1 MPEMKSDETK
11 MGGTKR
17 TFQTTLWTDIW
28 NAGSGNDATRQSSL
42 ENLLKRYWKPVYCY
56 LRRKGH
62 DNEQAKDLTQGFFQV
77 VLDRKLIQRADRSQ
91 GRFRTFLLTA
101 LDRYLISVHRNKSA
115 RKRIPEHKFVQLDQV
130 DLAALSV
137 PTENLTPEESFNYT
151 WVSSL
156 LDQILTDVEAEC
168 RSRDMKI
175 HWKVFND
182 RILQPIIEDTAA
194 APLSDI
200 CRKYGIDSEAR
211 ASNMIYTVKR
221 RFQAALKRH
230 LRQSVSSEAEVG
242 EELEE
247 IMQFFAKNLA
257 I

>member
-1 MPEMKSDETK
+1 MNSDETK
-11 MGGTKR
+11 MGGTGR

-42 ENLLKRYWKPVYCY
+42 EDLLKRYWKPVYCY
-56 LRRKGH
+56 LRHKGH
-62 DNEQAKDLTQGFFQV
+62 DNEQAKDLTQGFFQEV
-77 VLDRKLIQRADRSQ
+77 VLGHKLIQRADRIK

-115 RKRIPEHKFVQLDQV
+115 QKRIPEHKFINLDQ
-130 DLAALSV
+130 ANPARLSG
-137 PTENLTPEESFNYT
+137 PSETLTAEETFNYA

-156 LDQILTDVEAEC
+156 LDNMLVEVEAEC
-168 RSRDMKI
+168 HSHGMEI

-182 RILQPIIEDTAA
+182 KILQPIIEDTAA

-200 CRKYGIDSEAR
+200 CKKYGIDSEDR
-211 ASNMIYTVKR
+211 ASKMIYTVKR

-230 LRQSVSSEAEVG
+230 IHQSVSSEAEVG

-247 IMQFFAKNLA
+247 IMRFFAKKLA